1 MARPDDPVCAGR
13 QHRRSEAD
21 CTPILAAFQDRLT
34 RDDSKLDET
43 RCDSVP
49 VLDMSCTR
57 GKQNVM
63 CTPVS
68 EPLTAQRRS
77 RRRCHASQPVGAA
90 AAENIARRCSEL
102 RRRQRQLSDATPL
115 ESKGRQVKSSK
126 KNSSNSRRLLQIQA
140 HPPKHARWG
149 RSDIFEGL
157 EQIGGREVG
166 EGEARQ
172 EPPAVT
178 TNKHSW
184 QRLQAASQARPL
196 ARSLQSDL
204 KFELRRRDA
213 GT

>member
-1 MARPDDPVCAGR
+1 MA
-13 QHRRSEAD
+13 
-21 CTPILAAFQDRLT
+21 
-34 RDDSKLDET
+34 
-43 RCDSVP
+43 
-49 VLDMSCTR
+49 CTR

-68 EPLTAQRRS
+68 EPLTAQRMS

-102 RRRQRQLSDATPL
+102 RRRQRQPSDATPL

-126 KNSSNSRRLLQIQA
+126 KKNSSNSRACRRFKRIHQSRLNGVAPTSL
-140 HPPKHARWG
+140 
-149 RSDIFEGL
+149 RSETDRR
-157 EQIGGREVG
+157 REVG